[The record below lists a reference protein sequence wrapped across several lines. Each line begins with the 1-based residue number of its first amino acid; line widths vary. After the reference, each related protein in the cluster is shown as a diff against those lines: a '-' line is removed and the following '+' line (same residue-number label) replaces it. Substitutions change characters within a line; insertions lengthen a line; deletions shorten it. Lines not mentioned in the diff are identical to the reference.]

1 MPMIRWAVEDG
12 RLATIPEDITQSD
25 VTAWGVVA
33 LVCTGLAVL
42 GANLAT
48 LLPSSALLALHSPRN
63 DAVSI
68 VQIRQQVAE
77 LRAATAEL
85 RRQNDTLTT
94 RFSLQ
99 EQSGGEAARRLGALE
114 VALPVIMESRP
125 TIAPIDRTVTTASI
139 TGTPSQQFE
148 AEGGTVVVRQ
158 SPLEQPIPAPI
169 QLASASGAQVGY
181 AVAVGSSFS
190 PGQAAM
196 QWRNLEVQLGS
207 LTVDLT
213 PLLSNATDS
222 NQQRIVLGPIAKLSD
237 ARDLCAKLEQREI
250 ACSPAS
256 YAGVSMAR

>member
-1 MPMIRWAVEDG
+1 M
-12 RLATIPEDITQSD
+12 ATIPEDFKQSD
-25 VTAWGVVA
+25 VTAWGVAA

-42 GANLAT
+42 GANLTA
-48 LLPSSALLALHSPRN
+48 LLPANALLALHSPRN

-68 VQIRQQVAE
+68 SQIRQQVAE
-77 LRAATAEL
+77 LRAATADL
-85 RRQNDTLTT
+85 RRQSDTLNT

-99 EQSGGEAARRLGALE
+99 EQSGNEVTRRVGALE
-114 VALPVIMESRP
+114 VALPVIMEARP
-125 TIAPIDRTVTTASI
+125 VMAPIDRTVTTASI
-139 TGTPSQQFE
+139 TNSPSQQFE
-148 AEGGTVVVRQ
+148 ADGGTVVVRQ

-190 PGQAAM
+190 PGQAPM

-207 LTVDLT
+207 LTVDMK
-213 PLLSNATDS
+213 PLVSNAPDS
-222 NQQRIVLGPIAKLSD
+222 SQQRIVLGPIAKLSD

-256 YAGVSMAR
+256 YSGATLAR